1 MKASS
6 ATGTKKLVTLRSA
19 TMRSTYRYQ
28 ERLPL
33 LQRNRAS
40 FFRATVL
47 SLFAMSLLFPATL
60 YAQYRASIQ
69 GVVGDSTGAVV
80 PDATLTLVNDSTGE
94 KQVRTSNAAGIFNFN
109 ALPPASFT
117 LTVEKTGFQ
126 TQVLNKVQVIA
137 DQSNAVNVQLAVGAA
152 AQTVSVDASLAP
164 LLETATASV
173 AGVISENQIQHMPSF
188 GRDVFQLTQL
198 APGMFGDGAQGSG
211 GGAQQLPGTQG
222 PGGTGGNAGIFQ
234 TENGPQALANGGQYE
249 NNGISL
255 DGISTASAVWGGTT
269 VITPSEESIGDLRI
283 ISNSYDAEDGR
294 FSGAQIQVTSKSGTN
309 DLHGSLFFNAHRP
322 GLNAYQSYNGP
333 FAAGGTSPVLRDE
346 NRFNQYGGSIGGPI
360 WKNRIFAF
368 FSYET
373 SPENSATTTTGW
385 YETAAFDKLG
395 QANSIAAQFLS
406 FPGAGVSAKGII
418 SSTCATAGLI
428 EGTNCATI
436 PGQGLDIGSP
446 LKTPLG
452 THDPTYGGSPTDPGV
467 GSGLDGVAD
476 IAQYVTL
483 NPTTVSQ
490 QQYNGRLD
498 ADVTTK
504 DHASF
509 AIYWVPTSN
518 TNYNGTQRAYNLYH
532 HSQIND
538 AFAGI
543 WNHTFSPTFLNEARV
558 NAAGWRWNE
567 IGDNP
572 QEPFGLPQDNIGVL
586 NGPSNNNIGSIELQ
600 YFGAPGPSV
609 FNQWTYSYKDVATK
623 VAGRHTIKF
632 GGEVT
637 RLYYLNEST
646 YSARP
651 SFNFFNIWDFL
662 NDAPQGEAGQFDPTT
677 GTPTAARQD
686 EREDIWGFFVQ
697 HDFKVLPNLTINL
710 GLRYSYFGPLSE
722 KYGNLNTVVLGSGA
736 DVVSGLSIRKGGNLW
751 QAQKGNFGPQVG
763 FAWSP
768 GGFHDKFVVRSGFG
782 LNYNQEEIAISGN
795 SSGNPGRTVSP
806 QFALATP
813 TSPNPGIVYAIPS
826 NPKSLFGYPANPNTI
841 VSFGPNGLPTTGQV
855 GVIAFPANFPTMY
868 SEHYSLDTQYD
879 LGHQFVATLGYQ
891 GSLSRHTYFHYEE
904 NAVAAVQGFTL
915 NPGVTNVGFFG
926 NNAHGNNNSMLAG
939 LKHQFSHQFMAD
951 AEFNWSKSMDN
962 SSSPYAMQFYPY
974 DPSLSYGRSDYN
986 VGKAFKLYGLYQPVF
1001 FHGSHAWLEKVA
1013 GGWSISG
1020 IFNLHT
1026 GFPWYPVASVKG
1038 GSLYCSSC
1046 NYNQLLPGAY
1056 LGGAGHST
1064 SNSAYKSG
1072 PLVGSG
1078 VNKNFPLAATEGNAF
1093 SFFSNP
1099 AYTVAGQFP
1108 DTGGPVPQAPGV
1120 GRNSLTGP
1128 GYRDVDGTLAKS
1140 FGLPN
1145 IKGIGENAKMELRV
1159 DAYNL
1164 FNNLNFS
1171 PGGLEGNGVT
1181 NGGISDNIG
1190 ASNFGQETR
1199 ALAARVV
1206 TMQAR
1211 FSF

>member
-1 MKASS
+1 MHSNCSYQDALSFV
-6 ATGTKKLVTLRSA
+6 KK
-19 TMRSTYRYQ
+19 
-28 ERLPL
+28 E
-33 LQRNRAS
+33 RAS
-40 FFRATVL
+40 FKATLLALV
-47 SLFAMSLLFPATL
+47 AMSLLFPAA
-60 YAQYRASIQ
+60 AQAQFRASIQ
-69 GVVGDSTGAVV
+69 GVVADPSGAVI

-94 KQVRTSNAAGIFNFN
+94 KQVRKSNDAGIFNFN
-109 ALPPASFT
+109 ALPPDTFT
-117 LTVEKTGFQ
+117 LTVEKNGFQ
-126 TQVLNKVQVIA
+126 KQVIDKVQVIA
-137 DQSNAVNVQLAVGAA
+137 DQANAVNVQLVVGAA
-152 AQTVSVDASLAP
+152 SQTVSVDASLAP
-164 LLETATASV
+164 LLQTESASV
-173 AGVISENQIQHMPSF
+173 GGVISENQIQHMPSF

-198 APGMFGDGAQGSG
+198 APGVFGDGAQGAG
-211 GGAQQLPGTQG
+211 GGAQRLPATQG
-222 PGGTGGNAGIFQ
+222 PGGTGGSSGIFQ
-234 TENGPQALANGGQYE
+234 TENGPQAVANGGQNQ
-249 NNGISL
+249 NNGISV

-269 VITPSEESIGDLRI
+269 VITPSEESIGDVKIL
-283 ISNSYDAEDGR
+283 SNSYDAEDGR

-385 YETAAFDKLG
+385 YETSAFDKLG
-395 QANSIAAQFLS
+395 PANSIAAQFLS

-418 SSTCATAGLI
+418 SASCATAGLI

-452 THDPTYGGSPTDPGV
+452 THDPTYGGSPTKPGV

-483 NPTTVSQ
+483 NPTTTSQ
-490 QQYNGRLD
+490 KQYNGRLD
-498 ADVTTK
+498 ADVTAN

-509 AIYWVPTSN
+509 AIYWVPIST
-518 TNYNGTQRAYNLYH
+518 TDYQGTQRAYNLYH

-567 IGDNP
+567 IGTNP

-586 NGPSNNNIGSIELQ
+586 NGPGNNNVGSIELQ

-632 GGEVT
+632 GGELT

-651 SFNFFNIWDFL
+651 QFNFFNIWDFL
-662 NDAPQGEAGQFDPTT
+662 NDAPQGESGQFDPIT

-697 HDFKVLPNLTINL
+697 DDFKVLPNLTINL

-768 GGFHDKFVVRSGFG
+768 GEFHDKFVVRGGFG

-841 VSFGPNGLPTTGQV
+841 VSFGSNGLPTTGQV
-855 GVIAFPANFPTMY
+855 GVTAYPANFPTMY
-868 SEHYSLDTQYD
+868 TEHYSLDTQYD

-891 GSLSRHTYFHYEE
+891 GSLSRHSYFHYEE

-1001 FHGSHAWLEKVA
+1001 FHGSHAWVEKVA

-1046 NYNQLLPGAY
+1046 NYTQLLPGAY

-1072 PLVGSG
+1072 PQVGDG
-1078 VNKNFPLAATEGNAF
+1078 LNKNFPLAATEGNALAY
-1093 SFFSNP
+1093 FSNP
-1099 AYTVAGQFP
+1099 AYTVADQFP
-1108 DTGGPVPQAPGV
+1108 ATGGPLPQAPGV

-1145 IKGIGENAKMELRV
+1145 IKGIGENARFEFRV

-1164 FNNLNFS
+1164 LNNLNFS
-1171 PGGLEGNGVT
+1171 PGGQEGNGIT

-1206 TMQAR
+1206 TMQVR

>member
-1 MKASS
+1 MH
-6 ATGTKKLVTLRSA
+6 TLLSRQIHA
-19 TMRSTYRYQ
+19 Y
-28 ERLPL
+28 
-33 LQRNRAS
+33 LQRA
-40 FFRATVL
+40 ATYAATL
-47 SLFAMSLLFPATL
+47 LLFAATFLLTPA
-60 YAQYRASIQ
+60 AHGQYRASIQ
-69 GVVGDSTGAVV
+69 GTVTDSSGAVI
-80 PDATLTLVNDSTGE
+80 PGTTLTLVNNSTNE
-94 KQVRTSNAAGIFNFN
+94 KQIRTSNAEGIYSFN
-109 ALPPASFT
+109 ALPPDTFT
-117 LTVEKTGFQ
+117 ITIEKSGFQ
-126 TQVLNKVQVIA
+126 KQVLSKVQIVA
-137 DQSNAVNVQLAVGAA
+137 DQPNTVNVQLAVGTA
-152 AQTVSVDASLAP
+152 AQTVTVDASLAP
-164 LLETATASV
+164 TLETATASV
-173 AGVISENQIQHMPSF
+173 GGQISENQIQHMPSF

-198 APGMFGDGAQGSG
+198 APGVFGDGSQGAG
-211 GGAQQLPGTQG
+211 GGSQQLPGTQG
-222 PGGTGGNAGIFQ
+222 PGGTGGSTGIFQ

-249 NNGISL
+249 NNGISI

-269 VITPSEESIGDLRI
+269 VITPSEESIGDVKV

-309 DLHGSLFFNAHRP
+309 DLHGSLFFVAHRP

-373 SPENSATTTTGW
+373 SPENSATTSTGW
-385 YETAAFDKLG
+385 YDTAAFDKLAP
-395 QANSIAAQFLS
+395 ANSISAQFLT
-406 FPGAGVSAKGII
+406 FPGAGVSAK
-418 SSTCATAGLI
+418 SLVSATCGTAGLM
-428 EGTNCATI
+428 EGVNCATI

-452 THDPTYGGSPTDPGV
+452 THDLTYGGSPNSPGV

-476 IAQYVTL
+476 IAEYVTL
-483 NPTTVSQ
+483 NPTNTSQ
-490 QQYNGRLD
+490 KQYNGRLD
-498 ADVTTK
+498 ADVTSK

-509 AIYWVPTSN
+509 GIYWVPTSN
-518 TNYNGTQRAYNLYH
+518 TDYNGTQRAYNLYH

-567 IGDNP
+567 INDNP

-586 NGPSNNNIGSIELQ
+586 NGPSNNIGSINLQ

-609 FNQWTYSYKDVATK
+609 FDQWTYSYKDVATK

-662 NDAPQGEAGQFDPTT
+662 NDAPQAETGQFNPIT

-686 EREDIWGFFVQ
+686 EREDLYGFFVQ
-697 HDFKVLPNLTINL
+697 DDFKVLPNLTINL

-722 KYGNLNTVVLGSGA
+722 KYGNLDTVVLGSGA
-736 DVVSGLSIRKGGNLW
+736 NVVSDLSIRKGGNLW
-751 QAQKGNFGPQVG
+751 QAQKGNFGPQIG

-768 GGFHDKFVVRSGFG
+768 QEFNNKFVLRGGFG

-841 VSFGPNGLPTTGQV
+841 VSFGPNGLPTSSQV
-855 GVIAFPANFPTMY
+855 GVTAFPANIPTMY
-868 SEHYSLDTQYD
+868 TEHYSLDTQYD

-891 GSLSRHTYFHYEE
+891 GSLSRHTFFQYEE
-904 NAVAAVQGFTL
+904 NAVAAVQGYTL
-915 NPGVTNVGFFG
+915 NPGVTNVDFYG

-951 AEFNWSKSMDN
+951 AEFNWSKSMDT
-962 SSSPYAMQFYPY
+962 SSAPYSEQYYPY

-1001 FHGSHAWLEKVA
+1001 FRGSHAWLEKVA

-1020 IFNLHT
+1020 IYNLHT
-1026 GFPWYPVASVKG
+1026 GFPWYPVVSVNG
-1038 GSLYCSSC
+1038 GSLYCSTC
-1046 NYNQLLPGAY
+1046 NYFQLLPGAY

-1072 PLVGSG
+1072 PGVGDG
-1078 VNKNFPLAATEGNAF
+1078 INKNFPLAAADGGA
-1093 SFFSNP
+1093 SAYFSNP
-1099 AYTVAGQFP
+1099 AYAVAAQFP
-1108 DTGGPVPQAPGV
+1108 ETGAAAPQAPGV
-1120 GRNSLTGP
+1120 SRNSLTGP

-1145 IKGIGENAKMELRV
+1145 IKGLGENAKIEFRA

-1171 PGGLEGNGVT
+1171 PSGADGNGSN
-1181 NGGISDNIG
+1181 NGGISDNV
-1190 ASNFGQETR
+1190 ASPNFGQATK
-1199 ALAARVV
+1199 ALAARVI
-1206 TMQAR
+1206 TLQAR

>member
-1 MKASS
+1 MH
-6 ATGTKKLVTLRSA
+6 TI
-19 TMRSTYRYQ
+19 YRYQ
-28 ERLPL
+28 GRLPL
-33 LQRNRAS
+33 LRKNRAS
-40 FFRATVL
+40 FFRVTLL

-60 YAQYRASIQ
+60 CAQYRASIQ
-69 GVVGDSTGAVV
+69 GVVADPTGAVI
-80 PDATLTLVNDSTGE
+80 PDATLTLVDDSTGE

-109 ALPPASFT
+109 ALPPDTFT
-117 LTVEKTGFQ
+117 LTVEKNGFQ
-126 TQVLNKVQVIA
+126 KQVIDKVQVIA
-137 DQSNAVNVQLAVGAA
+137 DQANAVNVQLVVGTAS
-152 AQTVSVDASLAP
+152 QTVSVDASLAP
-164 LLETATASV
+164 LLETESASV
-173 AGVISENQIQHMPSF
+173 GGVISENQIQHMPSF

-198 APGMFGDGAQGSG
+198 APGVFGDGAQGAG

-222 PGGTGGNAGIFQ
+222 PGGTGGSSGIFQ
-234 TENGPQALANGGQYE
+234 TENGPQAIANGGQFQ
-249 NNGISL
+249 NNGISV
-255 DGISTASAVWGGTT
+255 DGISTASAVWGGRT
-269 VITPSEESIGDLRI
+269 VITPSEESVGDVKIL
-283 ISNSYDAEDGR
+283 SNAYDAEDGR

-333 FAAGGTSPVLRDE
+333 FAAGGTSPVLRNED
-346 NRFNQYGGSIGGPI
+346 RFNQYGGSIGGPI

-385 YETAAFDKLG
+385 YETSAFDKLG
-395 QANSIAAQFLS
+395 PANSIAAQFLT

-452 THDPTYGGSPTDPGV
+452 THDPTYGGSPTNPGV

-483 NPTTVSQ
+483 NPTTTSQ
-490 QQYNGRLD
+490 KQYNGRLD
-498 ADVTTK
+498 ADVTAK

-509 AIYWVPTSN
+509 AIYWVPVSSTD
-518 TNYNGTQRAYNLYH
+518 YNGTQRAYNLYH

-572 QEPFGLPQDNIGVL
+572 QEPFGLPQDNIGIL

-609 FNQWTYSYKDVATK
+609 FDQWTYSYKDVATK

-632 GGEVT
+632 GGELT

-651 SFNFFNIWDFL
+651 GFNFFNIWDFL
-662 NDAPQGEAGQFDPTT
+662 NDAPQGESGQFDPIT

-697 HDFKVLPNLTINL
+697 DDFKVLPNLTINL

-722 KYGNLNTVVLGSGA
+722 KYGNLDTVVLGSGA

-751 QAQKGNFGPQVG
+751 QAQKGNFGPQLG

-768 GGFHDKFVVRSGFG
+768 GEFHDKFVVRGGFG
-782 LNYNQEEIAISGN
+782 LNYNQEDIAISGN

-841 VSFGPNGLPTTGQV
+841 VSFGPNGLPTTSQV
-855 GVIAFPANFPTMY
+855 GVTAYPANFPTMY

-891 GSLSRHTYFHYEE
+891 GSLSRHSYFHYEE

-926 NNAHGNNNSMLAG
+926 INGHGNNNSMLAG

-951 AEFNWSKSMDN
+951 AEFNWSKSMDT
-962 SSSPYAMQFYPY
+962 SSAPYSMQYYPY

-986 VGKAFKLYGLYQPVF
+986 VGKAFKLYGLYQPVL

-1026 GFPWYPVASVKG
+1026 GFPWYPVASVNG

-1046 NYNQLLPGAY
+1046 NYTQLLPGAY

-1072 PLVGSG
+1072 PLVGDG
-1078 VNKNFPLAATEGNAF
+1078 LNKNFPLAATDKNALAY
-1093 SFFSNP
+1093 FSNP

-1108 DTGGPVPQAPGV
+1108 ATGGLVPQAPGV

-1145 IKGIGENAKMELRV
+1145 IKGIGENARIEFRV

-1171 PGGLEGNGVT
+1171 PSGQEGNGS
-1181 NGGISDNIG
+1181 NAGGISDNIG
-1190 ASNFGQETR
+1190 ASNFGQEQS
-1199 ALAARVV
+1199 ALAARVI